1 MNGGRCPYGGWQQ
14 GKKTQPGSIAHYCEI
29 LKRVK
34 KAYGN
39 KKSLDRM
46 RKVDLEVN
54 KRLRIV
60 HKCEE
65 IENSRKEKNKNKNQ
79 EEEEEEDEIE
89 DDMD

>member
-1 MNGGRCPYGGWQQ
+1 M
-14 GKKTQPGSIAHYCEI
+14 
-29 LKRVK
+29 
-34 KAYGN
+34 
-39 KKSLDRM
+39 DRM

-65 IENSRKEKNKNKNQ
+65 IENSRKAKKKNKP

>member
-1 MNGGRCPYGGWQQ
+1 M
-14 GKKTQPGSIAHYCEI
+14 
-29 LKRVK
+29 
-34 KAYGN
+34 
-39 KKSLDRM
+39 DRM

-65 IENSRKEKNKNKNQ
+65 IENSCKEKNKNKNQ
-79 EEEEEEDEIE
+79 EEEEEEEEDEIE

>member
-1 MNGGRCPYGGWQQ
+1 M
-14 GKKTQPGSIAHYCEI
+14 
-29 LKRVK
+29 
-34 KAYGN
+34 
-39 KKSLDRM
+39 DRM

-65 IENSRKEKNKNKNQ
+65 IENSRRDKNKNKNQ